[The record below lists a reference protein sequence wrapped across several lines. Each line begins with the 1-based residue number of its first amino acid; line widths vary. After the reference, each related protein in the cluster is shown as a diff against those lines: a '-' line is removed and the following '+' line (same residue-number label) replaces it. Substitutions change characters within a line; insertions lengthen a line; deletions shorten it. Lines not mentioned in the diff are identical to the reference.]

1 MCNTLLQL
9 FTTSRIITAA
19 TSVLPSSFQSQ
30 LSGRF
35 TSVKNVFEFCLIRST
50 HPEVFF
56 NERYNMNGK
65 VFYHSSCSEYFGRI
79 PRKKLMTELI
89 FSIVTSFQ
97 YTLCRRWFSRNFPK
111 IFRTAFSK
119 NTAGATLL
127 ISSDYSIKMSITRF
141 NPLAIAGNKRSD
153 ILKQTFN

>member
-30 LSGRF
+30 LSGGF
-35 TSVKNVFEFCLIRST
+35 TSVKSVFGCCLIRST

-56 NERYNMNGK
+56 NEIYNMNGK
-65 VFYHSSCSEYFGRI
+65 VFFHNSCSEYFGRI
-79 PRKKLMTELI
+79 PRKKLMTEPI

-97 YTLCRRWFSRNFPK
+97 YALCRRWFSRNFPK

-119 NTAGATLL
+119 NAAGATLL
-127 ISSDYSIKMSITRF
+127 ISSDYSIKMSITPF
-141 NPLAIAGNKRSD
+141 NPLAIAGNKRSN
-153 ILKQTFN
+153 ILK